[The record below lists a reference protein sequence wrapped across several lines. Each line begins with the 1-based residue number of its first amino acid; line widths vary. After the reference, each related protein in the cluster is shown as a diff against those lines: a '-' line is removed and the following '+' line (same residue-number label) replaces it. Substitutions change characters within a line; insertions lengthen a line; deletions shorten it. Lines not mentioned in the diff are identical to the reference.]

1 MLNVL
6 NFRPI
11 IKLLFSLNRSFNFQG
26 IIRLKNWYDF
36 FNNLWVYIFWDIS
49 FQIRLSIFC
58 KKLSWIVYIQRSMLN
73 LLILGLGHLFIDII
87 WIEIKLLIILYLL
100 LSILV
105 HLNLIQN
112 SYENLHRLLY
122 LLILVNLITIDLII
136 FSKLALLNWIR

>member
-6 NFRPI
+6 NFRPN
-11 IKLLFSLNRSFNFQG
+11 IKLLFSLNRSFDFQS
-26 IIRLKNWYDF
+26 IIRLKNWYYF
-36 FNNLWVYIFWDIS
+36 FNNLCVHIFWDIS